1 MNYLF
6 SRDIH
11 DWPSWGKVFQSIE
24 AFAPLIRHIFQKE
37 NLPCEKIENCTPGTN
52 AVFKVGNYIVK
63 IFAPA
68 ESGMDT
74 DSDYNTERFGL
85 ERANKLG
92 ISAPKLFASGDVPD
106 KYLFRYMIMAHI
118 DGVSFGKMEKS
129 LTYDEKLV
137 IGQKL
142 RAITDKM
149 NTPCERFNQVDV
161 RKRSIRNGRWM
172 DFPVRFNRERV
183 AYLEKLH
190 MDKSDKVYVHGDLNP
205 DNVLIDANG
214 ELYLID
220 FADAVLAPVSYEQSV
235 VACELFCFEKPYMLG
250 YFGDYKVADIVELC
264 RNGMLIHDF
273 GGDILRHSIGPADEI
288 SSLEVL
294 RERLYHIVKTEKEK

>member
-1 MNYLF
+1 
-6 SRDIH
+6 
-11 DWPSWGKVFQSIE
+11 
-24 AFAPLIRHIFQKE
+24 
-37 NLPCEKIENCTPGTN
+37 
-52 AVFKVGNYIVK
+52 
-63 IFAPA
+63 
-68 ESGMDT
+68 
-74 DSDYNTERFGL
+74 
-85 ERANKLG
+85 
-92 ISAPKLFASGDVPD
+92 
-106 KYLFRYMIMAHI
+106 
-118 DGVSFGKMEKS
+118 
-129 LTYDEKLV
+129 
-137 IGQKL
+137 
-142 RAITDKM
+142 
-149 NTPCERFNQVDV
+149 
-161 RKRSIRNGRWM
+161 
-172 DFPVRFNRERV
+172 
-183 AYLEKLH
+183 